1 MRAPHQSLS
10 LLFVL
15 FIWGC
20 NSDHVLRA
28 GNRELAEA
36 REAASLE
43 LARIGQAVPD
53 FDLSTT
59 NDTRVRLSDYL
70 GKTVVLEWLNPDC
83 PFTRHAHTLGILKD
97 YPKELRAQGIVW
109 LGINSASNQ
118 KLGGSLESTRASIEE
133 WELEFPVL
141 IDDSGNVGRQF
152 DATTTPEVF
161 LIDSQGVLRYV
172 GAVDNMPFG
181 KVRGGAEGQNY
192 LTRALDQLKAGEPVS
207 PDHQQSYGC
216 RVKYA
221 QPTRLD

>member
-1 MRAPHQSLS
+1 MRAPFIFLS
-10 LLFVL
+10 LLLTVPML
-15 FIWGC
+15 GC
-20 NSDHVLRA
+20 GSDRTIRA

-36 REAASLE
+36 RAAASLD
-43 LARIGQAVPD
+43 LAQVGEAVPD

-59 NDTRVRLSDYL
+59 NNTRVRLSDYL
-70 GKTVVLEWLNPDC
+70 GKVVVLEWLNPNC
-83 PFTRHAHTLGILKD
+83 PFTRHAHTRGILLD
-97 YPKELRAQGIVW
+97 YPRELRAKGIVW

-118 KLGGSLESTRASIEE
+118 KLGGSLESTQASISD
-133 WELEFPVL
+133 WNLEFPVL
-141 IDDSGNVGRQF
+141 IDDTGKIGRQF

-161 LIDSQGVLRYV
+161 LIDKQGVLRYV

-192 LTRALDQLKAGEPVS
+192 LARAIAQLEAGEPIS